1 MPLTMRPTGLGS
13 PVDRRQ
19 DFTIYSGKWTVGRIY
34 EEHGMPAEMQWFWSF
49 LGSVDRPSDM
59 RTNVSAALAAQGHV
73 SAGGKPYVNRSLDA
87 ERFRAF
93 VYGDR

>member
-59 RTNVSAALAAQGHV
+59 RTNVSAGPRCAGPCDRWRQAYLA
-73 SAGGKPYVNRSLDA
+73 SAVQAMVG
-87 ERFRAF
+87 
-93 VYGDR
+93 